1 MTQTALLER
10 TPASIGGLE
19 DFQPDRSPMLN
30 YSIFAILIAVAL
42 LVALVDVVSAL
53 DEGISQTGGIELCL
67 RIWELLF
74 AFGID
79 QIIEA

>member
-1 MTQTALLER
+1 MTLLKR

-30 YSIFAILIAVAL
+30 HSILAVVTTVAFFIAF
-42 LVALVDVVSAL
+42 VDVVSAF
-53 DEGISQTGGIELCL
+53 DKGISKTSSASLCL
-67 RIWELLF
+67 RVWELFF

-79 QIIEA
+79 QIIKA